1 MTQTQE
7 EQQAM
12 REAYAALD
20 EIEVDERASR
30 DSVLSV
36 VKARVDSKLFAAIER
51 CIEDCDDAGRAHSFS
66 IVDQAYGDVQN
77 SDYEFGEYHVHQ
89 YQNGGMSGDDFAGAI
104 YVAIGQCQYLE
115 FHYEQ

>member
-20 EIEVDERASR
+20 EIEADERASR
-30 DSVLSV
+30 DSVLRV
-36 VKARVDSKLFAAIER
+36 VKARVDSTLYAAIER

-66 IVDQAYGDVQN
+66 IVDQPRGDAQQ
-77 SDYEFGEYHVHQ
+77 SDYEFGAYHVHQ

-104 YVAIGQCQYLE
+104 YIAIGQGQHLE